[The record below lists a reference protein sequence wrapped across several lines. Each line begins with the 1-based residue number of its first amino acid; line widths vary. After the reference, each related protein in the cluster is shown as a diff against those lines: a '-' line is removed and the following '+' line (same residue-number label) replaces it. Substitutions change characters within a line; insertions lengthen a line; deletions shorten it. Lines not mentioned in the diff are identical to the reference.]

1 MKKSNF
7 GNIVL
12 IGFSGAGKSTIGDW
26 TARELGCNFLDL
38 DRVIEAQEEKPLD
51 QLVKE
56 LGHEKFCDLEASHAR
71 RLCFVKDT
79 VIATGGSVIYRD
91 DAMRHLKWLGTIVF
105 IDAKLDTIKQ
115 AIAEAPNRGIVFPDP
130 TDSTSIDD
138 LYRERLPLYRQWA
151 DVIISRDGLSAQE
164 CAKQIVELMNQKGND
179 ERVRA

>member
-56 LGHEKFCDLEASHAR
+56 MGHEKFCNLEAHHVR
-71 RLCFVKDT
+71 RLWFVKNT
-79 VIATGGSVIYRD
+79 IIATGGSVIYRES
-91 DAMRHLKWLGTIVF
+91 AMRHLQWLGTIVF
-105 IDAKLDTIKQ
+105 IDAVLDTIKQ
-115 AIAEAPNRGIVFPDP
+115 AIAEAPNRGIVFPD
-130 TDSTSIDD
+130 SVSIDD
-138 LYRERLPLYRQWA
+138 LYRERLPLYRHWA
-151 DVIISRDGLSAQE
+151 EATIIRDGLSAHE
-164 CAKQIVELMNQKGND
+164 CAKQIVELMGQKENG